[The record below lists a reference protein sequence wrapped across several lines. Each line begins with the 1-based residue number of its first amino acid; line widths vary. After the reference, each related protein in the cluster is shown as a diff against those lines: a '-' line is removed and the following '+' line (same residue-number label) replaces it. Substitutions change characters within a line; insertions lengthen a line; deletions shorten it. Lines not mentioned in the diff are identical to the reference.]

1 LITTLKNYW
10 GITLNKKN
18 MRREYKCGYWGKI
31 EYWSKN
37 LREAV
42 EVQDLDMVKKATDK
56 LSYFQKRQEEVYG

>member
-1 LITTLKNYW
+1 
-10 GITLNKKN
+10 